1 MAKTV
6 YLESGSYKIKVAD
19 ASNKIELDSAETL
32 VKGNLTIEGTTTTV
46 ESTVTTIT
54 DNVITLNSGETS
66 QGINSVNLY
75 QAGIEVE
82 RGTEANVHLVYDET
96 IAWNNPSTS
105 STSQG
110 QPRQDPYY
118 GSFKVSS
125 ADGNDILALR
135 VANINNKNAIYF
147 EPGGSGTLRIGSS
160 VGPATYVSRMNSEND
175 IPNKKYVDD
184 EINAVV
190 IGAAFPRIVQG
201 DTEVKITDNST
212 SGNTSK
218 IEVTIDGTLLG
229 LWEPTRFEIYQ
240 QTTDIGNVRIEGD
253 TISGLNSNQ
262 DLELLAPGTGSV
274 RANDSFV
281 INNRPS
287 VQDPAV
293 DPLYDANGV
302 KLYAKSPSGG
312 DTGLYF
318 VNTNDTRGEVISK
331 NRALLFGLI
340 F

>member
-6 YLESGSYKIKVAD
+6 YLETGDYKIKVAN
-19 ASNKIELDSAETL
+19 ASNEITLDSA
-32 VKGNLTIEGTTTTV
+32 LTHITGDLRVEGETTTV
-46 ESTVTTIT
+46 NTTNLEIE
-54 DNVITLNSGETS
+54 DNIIVLNKNEAGAGVGEGTSGVD
-66 QGINSVNLY
+66 ID
-75 QAGIEVE
+75 
-82 RGTEANVHLVYDET
+82 RGSYANVQIVYDES
-96 IAWNNPSTS
+96 IAWNNPSTQ
-105 STSQG
+105 TVSQG
-110 QPRQDPYY
+110 PGLQGPGY

-135 VANINNKNAIYF
+135 VANINNTNAIYF
-147 EPGGSGTLRIGSS
+147 EPGGTGTLRLGGSIA
-160 VGPATYVSRMNSEND
+160 PANYISRMNDYND

-201 DTEVKITDNST
+201 DTEVKITDNSQ
-212 SGNTSK
+212 SGQTSK

-262 DLELLAPGTGSV
+262 DLELVAPGTGSV

-331 NRALLFGLI
+331 NRALLFGLL

>member
-6 YLESGSYKIKVAD
+6 YLETGDYKIKVAN
-19 ASNKIELDSAETL
+19 ASNEITLDSA
-32 VKGNLTIEGTTTTV
+32 LTHITGDLRVEGETTTV
-46 ESTVTTIT
+46 NTTNLEIE
-54 DNVITLNSGETS
+54 DNIIVLNKNEAGAGVGEGTSGVD
-66 QGINSVNLY
+66 ID
-75 QAGIEVE
+75 
-82 RGTEANVHLVYDET
+82 RGSYANVQIVYDES
-96 IAWNNPSTS
+96 IAWNNPSTQ
-105 STSQG
+105 TVSQG
-110 QPRQDPYY
+110 PGLQGPGY

-135 VANINNKNAIYF
+135 VANINNTNAIYF
-147 EPGGSGTLRIGSS
+147 EPGGTGTLRLGGSIA
-160 VGPATYVSRMNSEND
+160 PANYISRMNDDND

-201 DTEVKITDNST
+201 DTEVKITDNSQ
-212 SGNTSK
+212 SGQTSK

>member
-6 YLESGSYKIKVAD
+6 YLETGDYKIKVAN
-19 ASNKIELDSAETL
+19 ASNEITLDSA
-32 VKGNLTIEGTTTTV
+32 LTHITGDLRVEGETTTV
-46 ESTVTTIT
+46 NTTNLEIE
-54 DNVITLNSGETS
+54 DNIIVLNKNEAGAGVGEGTSGVD
-66 QGINSVNLY
+66 ID
-75 QAGIEVE
+75 
-82 RGTEANVHLVYDET
+82 RGSYANVQIVYDES
-96 IAWNNPSTS
+96 IAWNNPSTQ
-105 STSQG
+105 TVSQG
-110 QPRQDPYY
+110 PGLQGPGY

-135 VANINNKNAIYF
+135 VANINNTNAIYF
-147 EPGGSGTLRIGSS
+147 EPGGTGTLRLGGSIA
-160 VGPATYVSRMNSEND
+160 PANYISRMNDDND

-201 DTEVKITDNST
+201 DTEVKITDNSQ
-212 SGNTSK
+212 SGQTSK

-331 NRALLFGLI
+331 NRALLFGLL